1 MNNVY
6 VHISKDSQTP
16 AHRWI
21 TATADRA
28 VNTGTAYVDFE
39 FLQKTLTKD
48 VNPACANKP
57 PCGGFTSAGTDGG
70 RTVGDILLT
79 AQYGSGGT
87 VATIIVY
94 RWEAVSGG
102 FQLLAQTTVIVNLPI
117 EHDGD

>member
-28 VNTGTAYVDFE
+28 VTNGTAYVDFE
-39 FLQKTLTKD
+39 FLQKTLTR
-48 VNPACANKP
+48 NIQTGCTKP

-70 RTVGDILLT
+70 RTVGDILVT
-79 AQYGSGGT
+79 AQFGSGGSLGT
-87 VATIIVY
+87 LLVY
-94 RWEAVSGG
+94 QWQAVSGG
-102 FQLLAQTTVIVNLPI
+102 FQYV
-117 EHDGD
+117 EHTSNI